1 MKKLFVFI
9 LSLASINIFGETY
22 VTYSTQIGD
31 IYYTLNSYLSTATV
45 SWLYQV
51 WGPGG
56 ESWHAPIYQG
66 DIAIPEEVVF
76 EGHVYQVKNID
87 LHAFNA
93 CKYKE
98 NALES
103 LTIPASITS
112 IHGEAIVSEGNE
124 LCLKKMSIP
133 SWDWWFEIAP
143 TRKGRYSHFWA
154 LDEVDDFIGVAD
166 HLFVGGVECDLSNF
180 VFPQDKTIVP
190 RNTFRAVKK
199 LKQIT
204 LPNTLKAIGDYAF
217 YNAGL
222 TSIEIPSGV
231 DSIGEMAFALCTEIK
246 EIVIPDQV
254 RHLGTGVFCGC
265 MNLSSLTI
273 GRNWDQQNSLFDGIY
288 PGGGT
293 PPLKVIVSKIT
304 EPINFNPNFFD
315 YYIYNEATLYVPI
328 GTKDAYLQCE
338 GWNRFK
344 NIVEGEPDD
353 TQYTG
358 IVVPKDKKQDTRVFT
373 LDGKVVKD
381 KIMKPG
387 VYIKNGKK
395 YISN

>member
-1 MKKLFVFI
+1 M
-9 LSLASINIFGETY
+9 
-22 VTYSTQIGD
+22 
-31 IYYTLNSYLSTATV
+31 
-45 SWLYQV
+45 
-51 WGPGG
+51 
-56 ESWHAPIYQG
+56 
-66 DIAIPEEVVF
+66 
-76 EGHVYQVKNID
+76 
-87 LHAFNA
+87 
-93 CKYKE
+93 
-98 NALES
+98 
-103 LTIPASITS
+103 
-112 IHGEAIVSEGNE
+112 
-124 LCLKKMSIP
+124 
-133 SWDWWFEIAP
+133 
-143 TRKGRYSHFWA
+143 
-154 LDEVDDFIGVAD
+154 
-166 HLFVGGVECDLSNF
+166 
-180 VFPQDKTIVP
+180 
-190 RNTFRAVKK
+190 
-199 LKQIT
+199 
-204 LPNTLKAIGDYAF
+204 PNTLKAIGDYAF

-358 IVVPKDKKQDTRVFT
+358 IVVPKDKRQNTRVFT

-387 VYIKNGKK
+387 VYIKKRKK